1 MTNILLTLLAS
12 LAVGMLFLK
21 LKVPGGVLVGGII
34 GTTILSMTTG
44 MAEMPFTARL
54 IAQIIAGAFIGSSVD
69 RDDLKKMKTI
79 YKPFLLVIASLVV
92 VNLVA
97 GTLVYKFGPL
107 DRLTSFMCCVP
118 GGMGDTPLI
127 ASELG
132 AEMPPVVIMQFV
144 RMVVGIGVFPSLIMF
159 VTKDEGETVVEKSAS
174 DEPKKKQ
181 KTSSVSMTV
190 GTLLLAGVFGVIG
203 RKLGVPS
210 GALLFAIITILVL
223 KLAGVPIVYP
233 KWIKRAAQVLSGA
246 YIGCSVG
253 LDTLYMLPHLI
264 IPAVIIIGIYMINA
278 FITGNIIHR
287 VCGISKRESMLMV
300 TPAGATDMALISADI
315 GVNSPNL
322 IVLQIVR
329 MLTVISIFPNMDLM
343 IVNMLDG

>member
-69 RDDLKKMKTI
+69 RDDLKKLKTV

-144 RMVVGIGVFPSLIMF
+144 RMVVGIGVFPSMIML
-159 VTKDEGETVVEKSAS
+159 VTKSEGETVVEKVR
-174 DEPKKKQ
+174 PMNQ
-181 KTSSVSMTV
+181 
-190 GTLLLAGVFGVIG
+190 
-203 RKLGVPS
+203 RKSRRP
-210 GALLFAIITILVL
+210 VL
-223 KLAGVPIVYP
+223 C
-233 KWIKRAAQVLSGA
+233 Q
-246 YIGCSVG
+246 
-253 LDTLYMLPHLI
+253 
-264 IPAVIIIGIYMINA
+264 
-278 FITGNIIHR
+278 
-287 VCGISKRESMLMV
+287 
-300 TPAGATDMALISADI
+300 
-315 GVNSPNL
+315 
-322 IVLQIVR
+322 
-329 MLTVISIFPNMDLM
+329 
-343 IVNMLDG
+343 